1 MRTYLI
7 SYDLAKP
14 AHNQHVLAQV
24 IMGLGD
30 KWARPLSNTWYVNS
44 NREEVELESELKDL
58 LGEEDG
64 LLIQAV
70 KREAILTNTSIRWFR
85 QRRAAPRHQPRQQ
98 HHRFPCTPGCRP
110 DRAGTALRGGL
121 LTSSIPPAVGPHG
134 RLGCDVGLST
144 SKPGSPPRGPRLFS
158 CLDPAPLRA
167 ARSRLRL
174 WR

>member
-14 AHNQHVLAQV
+14 ARNQHVLAQV

-30 KWARPLSNTWYVNS
+30 KWARPLASTWYVAS
-44 NREEVELESELKDL
+44 EREEMELEGELREL

-85 QRRAAPRHQPRQQ
+85 QRRAGLDIEAGSNIIA
-98 HHRFPCTPGCRP
+98 FP
-110 DRAGTALRGGL
+110 A
-121 LTSSIPPAVGPHG
+121 PPA
-134 RLGCDVGLST
+134 
-144 SKPGSPPRGPRLFS
+144 
-158 CLDPAPLRA
+158 AEPLEPELPFA
-167 ARSRLRL
+167 AAG
-174 WR
+174 